1 MGSTP
6 IILQLGIKIAVTNKE
21 KGKVMQIPPIPS
33 FLDRTNPSHPLHK
46 QKVVEPIEKTS
57 NVNIPLK
64 KQTSLTNKFRQ
75 VTAGNVVK
83 CILNGHDT
91 FGKLRKVLKNEDREI
106 RSALRYA
113 KTNKVY
119 VHRNVKAGK
128 KLDVRVDKRFFF
140 KKWYY

>member
-1 MGSTP
+1 MVYF
-6 IILQLGIKIAVTNKE
+6 L
-21 KGKVMQIPPIPS
+21 PIPK
-33 FLDRTNPSHPLHK
+33 FLDRTNPSHPLYK
-46 QKVVEPIEKTS
+46 QKVVEPIEKTN

-64 KQTSLTNKFRQ
+64 KQTSLTNKFKQ
-75 VTAGNVVK
+75 VVAGNIVK

-91 FGKLRKVLKNEDREI
+91 FGKLRKVLNNGAVMKDREI

-128 KLDVRVDKRFFF
+128 RIDVRVDTYLVVADGKRYQAV
-140 KKWYY
+140 KV